1 MKQAECL
8 SKDEF
13 IRDETLK
20 TASVRGI
27 EIIAKVVK
35 KIPDDFKQKYAHIE
49 WGVMAGMRDKLIHAY
64 LCINY
69 DIVWDV
75 GEKLNKSLGVR
86 KTAEV

>member
-1 MKQAECL
+1 MSQAECL

-20 TASVRGI
+20 TASVRGT

-49 WGVMAGMRDKLIHAY
+49 W
-64 LCINY
+64 
-69 DIVWDV
+69 
-75 GEKLNKSLGVR
+75 
-86 KTAEV
+86 